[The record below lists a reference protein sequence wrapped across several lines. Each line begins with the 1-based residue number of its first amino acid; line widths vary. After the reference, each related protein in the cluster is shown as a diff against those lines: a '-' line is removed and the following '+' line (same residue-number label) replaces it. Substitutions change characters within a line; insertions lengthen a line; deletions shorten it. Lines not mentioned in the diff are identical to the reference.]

1 MVKAIHVEAKGKHL
15 KYVWLTLLL
24 ICFNLAAAPQPQRQN
39 VSLYTYHYMPPYVI
53 NSSEQIGLLYDIEQ
67 FFNTHQQIYYFKVS
81 YIPRKRLN
89 YLLNSN
95 LFEGMV
101 IGVNPIWFQDVNK
114 TKYLWSEAFIN
125 DQDEIISHS
134 NNPVEFDSKQALIG
148 KSIGGIAGFRY
159 HTVDTLVAEGL
170 MTRIDT
176 ANESQLINMLLKK
189 RFDCAIVS
197 RATTIYYQ
205 QLLNTE
211 TSIYFSSN
219 PHDTFTRHI
228 FAPKRLQTEFDM
240 VESLVKQL
248 NADPLWQQKMRQ
260 YQTYLLPE
268 AFETNSD
275 AGQDTP

>member
-1 MVKAIHVEAKGKHL
+1 MKFI
-15 KYVWLTLLL
+15 WLTLLL
-24 ICFNLAAAPQPQRQN
+24 FCFDTLGAPLPQRKD
-39 VSLYTYHYMPPYVI
+39 VLLYTYHYMPPYVI
-53 NSSEQIGLLYDIEQ
+53 NSAEQIGLLYDIEQ
-67 FFNTHQQIYYFKVS
+67 FFNTHQQTYHFKVS

-89 YLLNSN
+89 YLLNSD

-148 KSIGGIAGFRY
+148 KSIGGISGFRY
-159 HTVDTLVAEGL
+159 HTTDTLVADGL

-205 QLLNTE
+205 QLLNTD
-211 TSIYFSSN
+211 TPIYFSSN

-228 FAPKRLQTEFDM
+228 FAPKQLQAEFDM
-240 VESLVKQL
+240 VVSLVKQL
-248 NADPLWQQKMRQ
+248 NADALWQRKMQQ
-260 YQTYLLPE
+260 YQTNLLPE
-268 AFETNSD
+268 KFQHDGDLRLDKAQELND
-275 AGQDTP
+275 DKL

>member
-1 MVKAIHVEAKGKHL
+1 L
-15 KYVWLTLLL
+15 KYIWLTLLL
-24 ICFNLAAAPQPQRQN
+24 ICFDLWGASPPQRK
-39 VSLYTYHYMPPYVI
+39 VMYLYTYHYMPPYVI
-53 NSSEQIGLLYDIEQ
+53 NSSEKIGLLYDIEH
-67 FFNTHQQIYYFKVS
+67 FFNTHQQTYQFSVS

-89 YLLNSN
+89 YLLNSDQ
-95 LFEGMV
+95 FEGMV
-101 IGVNPIWFQDVNK
+101 IGVNPIWFQDVKK

-134 NNPVEFDSKQALIG
+134 NNPIEFSSKEALIG

-159 HTVDTLVAEGL
+159 HTVDTLVADGL

-205 QLLNTE
+205 QLLNAYTP
-211 TSIYFSSN
+211 IYFSSK

-228 FAPKRLQTEFDM
+228 FAPKQLQAEFET
-240 VESLVKQL
+240 VISLVKQL
-248 NADPLWQQKMRQ
+248 NADPAWQNKMQQ

-268 AFETNSD
+268 TPLPNSGS
-275 AGQDTP
+275 GQATP